1 MTEPRE
7 NWVASGGSKVKVKI
21 NARKNTR
28 TTMANRR
35 MKTLIF
41 GCAFFIALALPA
53 VGHAQKPVPLVI
65 QGGTLIDAT
74 GRTPIENAV
83 IVVEGERIKA
93 VGKRGEVAAPRNA
106 RVIDVNG
113 KTLLPGLIDGHCH
126 LLDFMGEIYLHLG
139 ITTCPDITQNDD
151 EWTLAQ
157 RDGTNLG
164 KIRGPRIWS
173 TGARLVGPPPDW
185 ALRGERGYLIKTP
198 EEAVAAVRKKKAA
211 GIEIIK
217 FNEYVSADAI
227 KAGAAEANRLGL
239 PVTCHCL
246 DVFLAAEAGFAGVEH
261 HWAPGM
267 TSIGDVKKR
276 WEIHERRMTGKIN
289 TADLSYFYE
298 PENFDKIVK
307 AMVEKNVSWSPTIA
321 TWYRPLSP
329 SVARFKEREL
339 SILDRKEAQYLPGV
353 LREQA
358 LGQYER
364 YAKFPPERLNNARE
378 GYKKIAD
385 LIRRFVQAGG
395 IIRAGSDPNNG
406 LPGLGVHQEL
416 VMFVEAGLAPMQ
428 ALQAATINVAK
439 AFRKEK
445 DFGTVEPGKIADL
458 IAVDGDPLKDIWA
471 TQNVKLVV
479 LGGKIVDQ
487 EFHANHKN
495 PIPAIRA
502 WRATPQ
508 EIEIAPRSVVQGA
521 GATTVKIATRR
532 GFDRFHKATLAGKEL
547 ETRFISPSELEAT
560 IPPQM
565 TKAVGTYPIV
575 VVGQG
580 DFASKSAPAYF
591 IVTFKP

>member
-1 MTEPRE
+1 M
-7 NWVASGGSKVKVKI
+7 
-21 NARKNTR
+21 
-28 TTMANRR
+28 
-35 MKTLIF
+35 
-41 GCAFFIALALPA
+41 ALALPIA
-53 VGHAQKPVPLVI
+53 SHAQKATPLVI

-74 GRTPIENAV
+74 GRAPMENAV
-83 IVVEGERIKA
+83 IVIEGERIKA
-93 VGKRGEVAAPRNA
+93 VGKRGEVAAPPNA
-106 RVIDVNG
+106 RVIDVKG
-113 KTLLPGLIDGHCH
+113 KTILPGLIDGHCH

-157 RDGTNLG
+157 RDGTSLG

-173 TGARLVGPPPDW
+173 TGARLVGPPPAW

-198 EEAVAAVRKKKAA
+198 EEAVAAVRKKKAE

-217 FNEYVSADAI
+217 FNEYVAPEAI

-246 DVFLAAEAGFAGVEH
+246 DAFLAAEAGFAGVEH
-261 HWAPGM
+261 HWGLGM

-289 TADLSYFYE
+289 TADLSYYYE
-298 PENFDKIVK
+298 PENFDGIVK
-307 AMVEKNVSWSPTIA
+307 AVTEKHVSWSPTIA

-339 SILDRKEAQYLPGV
+339 SILDRKEASYLPGV

-378 GYKKIAD
+378 GYKKLED
-385 LIRRFVQAGG
+385 LIRRYVQAGG
-395 IIRAGSDPNNG
+395 LIRAGSDPNNG
-406 LPGLGVHQEL
+406 LPGLGVHQEM
-416 VMFVEAGLAPMQ
+416 VMFVEAGLTPMQ
-428 ALQAATINVAK
+428 AIQAATVNVAK
-439 AFRKEK
+439 AFRKDT
-445 DFGTVEPGKIADL
+445 DFGTVEPGKVADL
-458 IAVDGDPLKDIWA
+458 IAVDGDPLKDVWT

-479 LGGKIVDQ
+479 LGGKIVDH

-508 EIEIAPRSVVQGA
+508 EIEISPRSIVQGSGTA
-521 GATTVKIATRR
+521 TVKITTRR

-547 ETRFISPSELEAT
+547 ETRFISSSELEA
-560 IPPQM
+560 IVPLVL
-565 TKAVGTYPIV
+565 TKQVGTYPLI

-580 DFASKSAPAYF
+580 DSASKSAPAYL
-591 IVTFKP
+591 IVSFKK

>member
-1 MTEPRE
+1 
-7 NWVASGGSKVKVKI
+7 
-21 NARKNTR
+21 
-28 TTMANRR
+28 MATNHG
-35 MKTLIF
+35 K
-41 GCAFFIALALPA
+41 FFIALFFCVAPFALPTFSY
-53 VGHAQKPVPLVI
+53 AQKATPLVI

-74 GRTPIENAV
+74 GRAPIEDAV

-93 VGKRGEVAAPRNA
+93 VGKRGEVALPRNA
-106 RVIDVNG
+106 RVIDAKG
-113 KTLLPGLIDGHCH
+113 KTMLPGLIDGHCH

-173 TGARLVGPPPDW
+173 TGARLVGPPPAW

-198 EEAVAAVRKKKAA
+198 EDAVAAVRKKKAE

-217 FNEYVSADAI
+217 FNEYVDPEAI
-227 KAGAAEANRLGL
+227 KAGAAEAHRLGL

-246 DVFLAAEAGFAGVEH
+246 DAFLAAEAGFAGVEH
-261 HWAPGM
+261 HWGLGM

-289 TADLSYFYE
+289 TADLSYYYE

-339 SILDRKEAQYLPGV
+339 SILDRKEASYLPGV

-378 GYKKIAD
+378 GYKKLED
-385 LIRRFVQAGG
+385 LIRRYVQAGG
-395 IIRAGSDPNNG
+395 LIRAGSDPNNG
-406 LPGLGVHQEL
+406 LPGLGVHQEM
-416 VMFVEAGLAPMQ
+416 VMFVEAGLTPMQ
-428 ALQAATINVAK
+428 AIQAATVNVAK
-439 AFRKEK
+439 AFRKDK
-445 DFGTVEPGKIADL
+445 DFGTVEPGKVADL

-479 LGGKIVDQ
+479 LGGKIVDH
-487 EFHANHKN
+487 EFHANFKN

-508 EIEIAPRSVVQGA
+508 EIEISPRSVVQGS
-521 GATTVKIATRR
+521 GAATVKITTRR

-547 ETRFISPSELEAT
+547 ETRFISTSELEAT
-560 IPPQM
+560 IPLVL
-565 TKAVGTYPIV
+565 TKQVGTYPLI

-580 DFASKSAPAYF
+580 DSASKSAPAYL
-591 IVTFKP
+591 IVSFKK

>member
-1 MTEPRE
+1 MPTHL
-7 NWVASGGSKVKVKI
+7 SK
-21 NARKNTR
+21 
-28 TTMANRR
+28 
-35 MKTLIF
+35 
-41 GCAFFIALALPA
+41 FFIVGCVLFTALALPTL
-53 VGHAQKPVPLVI
+53 GHAQKAVPLVI

-74 GRTPIENAV
+74 GRAPIEDAV

-93 VGKRGEVAAPRNA
+93 VGKRGEIAVPRNA
-106 RVIDVNG
+106 RTIDAKG
-113 KTLLPGLIDGHCH
+113 KTILPGLIDGHCH

-173 TGARLVGPPPDW
+173 TGARLVGPPPAW

-198 EEAVAAVRKKKAA
+198 EDAIAAVRKKKAE

-217 FNEYVSADAI
+217 FNEYVSPEAI
-227 KAGAAEANRLGL
+227 KAGAEEAHRLGL
-239 PVTCHCL
+239 PITCHCL

-276 WEIHERRMTGKIN
+276 WEIHEQRMTGKIN
-289 TADLSYFYE
+289 TADLSYYYE

-307 AMVEKNVSWSPTIA
+307 AMVEKNVSWAPTIA

-339 SILDRKEAQYLPGV
+339 SILDRKEANYLPGV

-358 LGQYER
+358 LRQYER

-378 GYKKIAD
+378 GYKKIED

-406 LPGLGVHQEL
+406 LPGLGVHQEI
-416 VMFVEAGLAPMQ
+416 VMFVEAGLTPMQ
-428 ALQAATINVAK
+428 AIQAATINVAK
-439 AFRKEK
+439 AFRKDK
-445 DFGTVEPGKIADL
+445 DFGTVEPGKIAD
-458 IAVDGDPLKDIWA
+458 IIVVDGDPLKDVWA

-479 LGGKIVDQ
+479 LGGKIVDH

-495 PIPAIRA
+495 PIPAVRA

-508 EIEIAPRSVVQGA
+508 EIEISPRAVTQGS
-521 GATTVKIATRR
+521 GSATIKVTARR

-547 ETRFISPSELEAT
+547 ETRFVSPTELAAVVPAQL
-560 IPPQM
+560 IKQ
-565 TKAVGTYPIV
+565 VGTYPV
-575 VVGQG
+575 VVIGQG
-580 DFASKSAPAYF
+580 DYASKSAPAYF
-591 IVTFKP
+591 IVSFRK